1 MHTGIAALSNERIQ
15 ATEGKTVRRKRP
27 SSQLFEDVENCFEVK
42 KNSSDLERLIKIS
55 LRDSSQEERVQEA
68 SKPLYLRRYE

>member
-1 MHTGIAALSNERIQ
+1 LHAGIAALSNGRIQ
-15 ATEGKTVRRKRP
+15 VTEEKTVRRKRP
-27 SSQLFEDVENCFEVK
+27 SAQLFENAGNCFEVE